1 MVKARRVVAVVLIA
15 AFTVLQLPLAQASMI
30 TTGEALQVQQEDH
43 DRSRLQAL
51 LNQQELQQQ
60 LAAQGLDPAVAAQ
73 RINSM
78 TAEEVAML
86 NARLDELPA
95 GEGIIGLVALFFIV
109 FIITDALGATDLFTF
124 VKPINR

>member
-60 LAAQGLDPAVAAQ
+60 LAAHGLDPAVAAQ